1 MNQSAL
7 LCLWIYWII
16 PFIWY
21 LAFGDSIYC
30 FFSMGVRIVK
40 CALVQFGPFG
50 MVQFG
55 PIFSRAIRHPYCF
68 YWCVS
73 IWMCV
78 FMHCSW
84 FSNKIDRSYKRK
96 TQKINLEI
104 PRKEILFILRIEL
117 AFRYFFSFHTWKFN
131 KIENKKQIG
140 MTLLSLPLR
149 KNDKKGVVRIR
160 TEGVR
165 IGTWL
170 VQFGPFVN
178 FC

>member
-21 LAFGDSIYC
+21 LAFGESIYC

-131 KIENKKQIG
+131 KIEKK
-140 MTLLSLPLR
+140 TNW
-149 KNDKKGVVRIR
+149 NDFAFTSIAKKR
-160 TEGVR
+160 
-165 IGTWL
+165 
-170 VQFGPFVN
+170 
-178 FC
+178 